1 MPWQEVSPVTVNHVT
16 FAGLGGSPRVPAKG
30 FGHFVNWAIRGD
42 RRSGRR

>member
-16 FAGLGGSPRVPAKG
+16 FAGLGGNPCVPADG
-30 FGHFVNWAIRGD
+30 FRDFVNRAIRGD